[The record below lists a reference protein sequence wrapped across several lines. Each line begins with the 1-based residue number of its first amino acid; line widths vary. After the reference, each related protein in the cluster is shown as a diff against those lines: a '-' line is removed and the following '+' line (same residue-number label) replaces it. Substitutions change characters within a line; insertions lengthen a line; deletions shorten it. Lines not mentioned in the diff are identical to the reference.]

1 MPLPSVFILAL
12 AAEQTVAAARPPS
25 IDRAPPPARSV
36 PWFRSS
42 WFEFAQFALLSG
54 AAIWMTVRGA
64 QGMAYTWQWTKVPRL
79 LYRVVDG
86 ELIWGPL
93 MKGLFVTLDIAWIA
107 MLLTIAIGLATAVLR
122 LSQSIVGRAIARIYI
137 EVIRNT
143 PILVQI
149 LIFYFIIGRILGIPR
164 LWAGILCLAFYEGAF
179 AAEIIRG
186 GIIAVRKGQWE
197 ASRSL
202 GLLTRDMYRDVILPQ
217 AIPLML
223 PPLAGVLVNL
233 VKHSAIVSVIAVFD
247 LTTQAR
253 TMVSDTFMPFEI
265 WLTAAAM
272 YLVVTI
278 TLSLAVR
285 WLERH
290 YRRR

>member
-1 MPLPSVFILAL
+1 MALNAPLEVAPARLPSG
-12 AAEQTVAAARPPS
+12 
-25 IDRAPPPARSV
+25 DRAPPPPRSV
-36 PWFRSS
+36 PWLRSG
-42 WFEFAQFALLSG
+42 WFEFAQFALLSA
-54 AAIWMTVRGA
+54 AAIWLTLRGA
-64 QGMAYTWQWTKVPRL
+64 QGMAYQWQWAKVPRL

-107 MLLTIAIGLATAVLR
+107 MLLTIAIGLATAMLR
-122 LSQSIVGRAIARIYI
+122 LSSSMVGRAIARVYI

-143 PILVQI
+143 PLLVQI

-164 LWAGILCLAFYEGAF
+164 FWAGVLCLAFYEGAF

-186 GIIAVRKGQWE
+186 GIVAVHKGQWE

-253 TMVSDTFMPFEI
+253 TAVSDTFMAFEI

-285 WLERH
+285 WLERR

>member
-1 MPLPSVFILAL
+1 MPV
-12 AAEQTVAAARPPS
+12 AE
-25 IDRAPPPARSV
+25 RAPPPARPV
-36 PWFRSS
+36 PWYRSAG
-42 WFEFAQFALLSG
+42 FDFAQFALLAG

-64 QGMAYTWQWTKVPRL
+64 QGMGYTWQWAKVPHL

-86 ELIWGPL
+86 DLIWGPL

-107 MLLTIAIGLATAVLR
+107 MLLTMAIGLSTAVLR
-122 LSQSIVGRAIARIYI
+122 LSDSIVGRAIARIYI
-137 EVIRNT
+137 EIIRNT

-186 GIIAVRKGQWE
+186 AIVAVHKGQWE

-202 GLLTRDMYRDVILPQ
+202 GLLTHDMYRDVILPQ

-223 PPLAGVLVNL
+223 PPMAGVLVNL

-253 TMVSDTFMPFEI
+253 TLVSDTFMAFEI

-272 YLVVTI
+272 YLAVTI
-278 TLSLAVR
+278 ALSLAVR
-285 WLERH
+285 WLERR

>member
-1 MPLPSVFILAL
+1 M
-12 AAEQTVAAARPPS
+12 TVATASTTALVTE
-25 IDRAPPPARSV
+25 RAPPPARPV
-36 PWFRSS
+36 PWYRSS
-42 WFEFAQFALLSG
+42 AFDFAQFAALSG
-54 AAIWMTVRGA
+54 AAIWLTVRGA
-64 QGMAYTWQWTKVPRL
+64 QSMGYDWRWAKVPRL
-79 LYRVVDG
+79 LFRVVDG

-107 MLLTIAIGLATAVLR
+107 MLLTIVIGLAAAVLR
-122 LSQSIVGRAIARIYI
+122 LSQSIVGRTIARVYI

-143 PILVQI
+143 PLLVQI

-186 GIIAVRKGQWE
+186 GIIAVHKGQAE

-278 TLSLAVR
+278 SLSLTVR
-285 WLERH
+285 WLERN

>member
-1 MPLPSVFILAL
+1 MPVRTVVAPETSMATVLPLVDD
-12 AAEQTVAAARPPS
+12 RP
-25 IDRAPPPARSV
+25 PPPARSV

-42 WFEFAQFALLSG
+42 WFEFAQFVVLCAV
-54 AAIWMTVRGA
+54 AIWMTVQGA
-64 QGMAYTWQWTKVPRL
+64 QSMHYSWQWAKIPRL
-79 LYRVVDG
+79 LYRIVDG

-107 MLLTIAIGLATAVLR
+107 MLLTVAIGLAVAVLR
-122 LSQSIVGRAIARIYI
+122 LSDSAVGRAIARVYI
-137 EVIRNT
+137 ELIRNT
-143 PILVQI
+143 PLLVQI
-149 LIFYFIIGRILGIPR
+149 LVWYFIIGRIFGIQR

-179 AAEIIRG
+179 AAEIMRG
-186 GIIAVRKGQWE
+186 AIVAVHKGQWE

-202 GLLTRDMYRDVILPQ
+202 GILTHDMYRDVILPQ
-217 AIPLML
+217 AVPLML

-253 TMVSDTFMPFEI
+253 TLVADTFMSFEI

-278 TLSLAVR
+278 SLSLVVR
-285 WLERH
+285 WLERR
-290 YRRR
+290 YRRG

>member
-1 MPLPSVFILAL
+1 
-12 AAEQTVAAARPPS
+12 VAGKRTLVTG
-25 IDRAPPPARSV
+25 RTPPPARSI

-42 WFEFAQFALLSG
+42 WFEFAQFAAVSA
-54 AAIWMTVRGA
+54 AAIWLTVRGA
-64 QGMAYTWQWTKVPRL
+64 QGMAYHWQWAKVPRL

-122 LSQSIVGRAIARIYI
+122 LSNSVVGRAIARIYI

-149 LIFYFIIGRILGIPR
+149 LIFYFIIGRILGVPR

-186 GIIAVRKGQWE
+186 GIAAVHKGQWE

-253 TMVSDTFMPFEI
+253 TAVSDTFMAFEI

-272 YLVVTI
+272 YLAVTI
-278 TLSLAVR
+278 ALSLAVR
-285 WLERH
+285 WLERR

>member
-1 MPLPSVFILAL
+1 
-12 AAEQTVAAARPPS
+12 VATAHAVL
-25 IDRAPPPARSV
+25 IDRAPPPARAV
-36 PWFRSS
+36 PWFRTG
-42 WFEFAQFALLSG
+42 WFEFAQFAVLLG

-64 QGMAYTWQWTKVPRL
+64 QAMDYRWQWAKVPRL

-107 MLLTIAIGLATAVLR
+107 MLLTVAIGLATAILR
-122 LSQSIVGRAIARIYI
+122 LSDSIVGRAIARIYI

-186 GIIAVRKGQWE
+186 AIVAVHKGQWE

-233 VKHSAIVSVIAVFD
+233 VKHSAIVSVIAIFD

-253 TMVSDTFMPFEI
+253 TMVSDTFMAFEV

-278 TLSLAVR
+278 ALSLAVR
-285 WLERH
+285 WLERR

>member
-1 MPLPSVFILAL
+1 MGYA
-12 AAEQTVAAARPPS
+12 
-25 IDRAPPPARSV
+25 
-36 PWFRSS
+36 
-42 WFEFAQFALLSG
+42 
-54 AAIWMTVRGA
+54 
-64 QGMAYTWQWTKVPRL
+64 WQWAKVPRL
-79 LYRVVDG
+79 LYRFVDG

-122 LSQSIVGRAIARIYI
+122 LSESIVGRAIAQVYI

-143 PILVQI
+143 PLLVQI

-164 LWAGILCLAFYEGAF
+164 NWAGILCLAFYEGAF

-186 GIIAVRKGQWE
+186 GIIAVHKGQSE

-233 VKHSAIVSVIAVFD
+233 VKHSALVSVIAVFD

-253 TMVSDTFMPFEI
+253 TMVSDTFMPFEV

-278 TLSLAVR
+278 SLSLAVR
-285 WLERH
+285 WLERR